1 MPTPEVTSPINRF
14 YRSKFRSQ
22 FTKLLRTGLTTPVLI
37 EKFFFPLLESFSD
50 FELVTRTVMKLFAPA
65 EADAVLA
72 YMQNHKFRLSGI
84 PTALERQNAV
94 EGAIKIERRLTT
106 ETIYHAAVEILLSAS
121 DGHNDDAATLTYL
134 QQLMGLSEY
143 ETDILFLAYI
153 VYNVA
158 ELDFL
163 TTSHDMRIT
172 AVDKVHLIS
181 GIARG
186 DIVRALSPTGKLIA
200 TGLISDRSNDYE
212 PGEAIRDLFD
222 ERITLA
228 EFEALNFN
236 VTVEKPFTPDSFDFP
251 RIDRD
256 IIVSLLAAETPVN
269 ILFYGKPGTGKT
281 ELARSLVHASGRR
294 ALLVANKKN
303 DEDRERIQKLRFSTY
318 FSENAVLIV
327 DEADEILNTRTWS
340 HTGFDD
346 SAFTKSQLNDFLDES
361 KAKIIWIT
369 NETASV
375 HESTLRRFA
384 YRKKFE
390 KLSRAQRARALGV
403 IVGKYSAEALLSD
416 EVRAQLLAEEQIT
429 PGILDITLRSAM
441 TVCERS
447 VADFSAVVKTLIAN
461 HLVGRDGGSNKMG
474 AIDESYDI
482 AALNT
487 GGNHALLLNAT
498 RQFYAEPVRRGKGMN
513 ILLHGAPGSGKT
525 EFVKY
530 IASTVGR
537 DILFKRGSD
546 LLDMYVGQ
554 TEKLIAAAFGEA
566 QAREAILLID
576 EADTFFVARERAERN
591 WEISH
596 TNEFLNQME
605 NHSCLVF
612 CCTNFIAHLDRAS
625 LRRFHFKLEFL
636 PLDHQKAAALFR
648 SYFDDFVK
656 TLPGDLE
663 IAGALNRVGNLTP
676 GDFRAVRQRLQFCER
691 ASLPWMEIV
700 DELTNEVRY
709 KTDGRRIRGFGA

>member
-1 MPTPEVTSPINRF
+1 MPTPEVTSPVNRF
-14 YRSKFRSQ
+14 YRSKFRVQ
-22 FTKLLRTGLTTPVLI
+22 LAKLLRTGLTTPVLI

-50 FELVTRTVMKLFAPA
+50 FELVTRVVMKLFVPA
-65 EADAVLA
+65 EAEAVLA

-84 PTALERQNAV
+84 PAAVERQNAA
-94 EGAIKIERRLTT
+94 EGSIKIERIPTT
-106 ETIYHAAVEILLSAS
+106 ETIYNAAVEILLSAPEHDS
-121 DGHNDDAATLTYL
+121 DDAEALLYL
-134 QQLMGLSEY
+134 QRLMGLTEC
-143 ETDILFLAYI
+143 ETDILFLAYV

-186 DIVRALSPTGKLIA
+186 DIVRALSPAGKLIA

-222 ERITLA
+222 ERITLG
-228 EFEALNFN
+228 EFEALNFS
-236 VTVEKPFTPDSFDFP
+236 TAADKAFAPESFDFP

-256 IIVSLLAAETPVN
+256 IIVALLSADTPTN

-281 ELARSLVHASGRR
+281 ELARSLVQASGRR
-294 ALLVANKKN
+294 ALIVANKKD

-327 DEADEILNTRTWS
+327 DEADEILNTRAWS

-346 SAFTKSQLNDFLDES
+346 SAFTKSQLNDFLDQS

-369 NETASV
+369 NETGSI

-390 KLSRAQRARALGV
+390 KLSRAQRARALEV
-403 IVGKYSAEALLSD
+403 IVGKYAAEALLSG

-429 PGILDITLRSAM
+429 PGILDITLRSAK
-441 TVCERS
+441 TVSERG
-447 VADFSAVVKTLIAN
+447 AAEFNAVVKTLISN
-461 HLVGRDGGSNKMG
+461 HLTGRDGGSNKMG

-487 GGNHALLLNAT
+487 GGNHALLLHAA

-513 ILLHGAPGSGKT
+513 ALLHGAPGSGKT

-530 IASTVGR
+530 IASTIGR

-576 EADTFFVARERAERN
+576 EADTFFVSRERAERN

-636 PLDHQKAAALFR
+636 PLDYRKAAVLFR
-648 SYFDDFVK
+648 SYFGEFIETPPD
-656 TLPGDLE
+656 GAE
-663 IAGALNRVGNLTP
+663 IEGALQRISNLTP

-691 ASLPWMEIV
+691 ASFTWQQIIH
-700 DELTNEVRY
+700 ELVSEARY
-709 KTDGRRIRGFGA
+709 KTEGRRIRGFGA